1 MYDLFG
7 MFKNTPVFFVSL
19 DLVNLREA
27 GYDMSL
33 GSWVFISFKP
43 YHKAGGRNTDANT
56 EVW

>member
-1 MYDLFG
+1 MHDLFG
-7 MFKNTPVFFVSL
+7 VFKNSPVFFVSL
-19 DLVNLREA
+19 EHVNLREA

>member
-1 MYDLFG
+1 M
-7 MFKNTPVFFVSL
+7 SL